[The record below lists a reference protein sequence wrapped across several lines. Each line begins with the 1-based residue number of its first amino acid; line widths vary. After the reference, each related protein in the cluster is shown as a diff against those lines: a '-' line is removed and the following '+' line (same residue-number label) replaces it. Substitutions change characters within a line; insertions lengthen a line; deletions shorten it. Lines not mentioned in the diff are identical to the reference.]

1 MRARLQGKIIVVLGC
16 ARGIGFGATRLLARE
31 GARLAIGDIDGDG
44 AERCAATIRADGGE
58 AVSARVDMRDH
69 AQVDALIS
77 RAAET
82 YSRIDGLAN
91 IAAATNLYAVDAT
104 ATAVDIDLDLWNDT
118 IDTNLTGPLHAIRAA
133 MPHLLKTGAGSIVNV
148 TSVGGIRP
156 QSFAGAYGVSKAGLA
171 NLTAHI
177 AAAYGPRG
185 VRCNAVAPGPI
196 RTPDNNVPEAEP
208 MFGQIRRFTPS
219 PRLGSPDDIGAAIAF
234 LLSEESG
241 FINGEEI
248 RVDGGAF
255 CHAPWSA
262 EVDFGTL

>member
-1 MRARLQGKIIVVLGC
+1 MGGRLAGKVIVAIGC
-16 ARGIGFGATRLLARE
+16 ARGVGYGAARLLARE
-31 GARLAIGDIDGDG
+31 GALLVLGDIDGDG
-44 AERCAATIRADGGE
+44 AERCAASIRTDGGT
-58 AVSARVDMRDH
+58 ALAARVDMCE
-69 AQVDALIS
+69 
-77 RAAET
+77 AAEVRALVDVAVGT
-82 YSRIDGLAN
+82 HGRLNGLAN

-104 ATAVDIDLDLWNDT
+104 ATAVDIPLDLWDRT
-118 IDTNLTGPLHAIRAA
+118 LAANLTGPFHAIRAA
-133 MPHLLKTGAGSIVNV
+133 MPHLLAGGGGSIVNV

-177 AAAYGPRG
+177 AAAYGLRG

-196 RTPDNNVPEAEP
+196 RTPDNAVPEADA

-219 PRLGSPDDIGAAIAF
+219 PRLGAPEDIGAAIAF
-234 LLSEESG
+234 LLSDESG

>member
-1 MRARLQGKIIVVLGC
+1 MGGKLAGKSIVVLGC
-16 ARGIGFGATRLLARE
+16 ARGIGHGAVRLLARE
-31 GARLAIGDIDGDG
+31 GARLALGDIDGEG
-44 AERCAATIRADGGE
+44 AERCAAAIRTEGGDALAMAVDLRE
-58 AVSARVDMRDH
+58 AV
-69 AQVDALIS
+69 QVNALVE
-77 RAAET
+77 RAAGAFG
-82 YSRIDGLAN
+82 RIDGLAN

-104 ATAVDIDLDLWNDT
+104 ATAIDITVDLWQQTLD
-118 IDTNLTGPLHAIRAA
+118 INLTGPFHAIRAV
-133 MPHLLKTGAGSIVNV
+133 MPHLLATGGGSIVNV

-177 AAAYGPRG
+177 AAAYGLRG
-185 VRCNAVAPGPI
+185 VRCNAIAPGPI
-196 RTPDNNVPEAEP
+196 RTPDNDVPEAEP

-219 PRLGSPDDIGAAIAF
+219 PRLGRPEDIGAAIAF
-234 LLSEESG
+234 LLSDESG